1 MGNTTSMNQDSVRRR
16 RTSAKTEP
24 RAERPAASAVRA
36 PSTAHTLRLSIDVPF
51 LIIVSALLAFGLLMV
66 YSASMQPSILAK
78 GNPYYFFLNQLK
90 WAFVGIAAATGVMYF
105 DYRRLKMFMV
115 PMILGILVL
124 LIAVLIFGEERL
136 NATRSFAGGSVQPS
150 EFAKLAII
158 LYLSFWLNSK
168 KDQINQMSAGL
179 VPLLAILGSVAGLI
193 ILQPDIS
200 ATATIIIL
208 GVLLFF
214 LAGGNLRQI
223 VMVGAVMA
231 GFGAIVALI
240 SKQVSQTL
248 SNRIGAYIAGL
259 QDPTYASDH
268 IQRSLESIV
277 RGGLFGVGIGRGVT
291 KFTGLPVAH
300 TDSIF
305 AVIVEETGLI
315 GATLVLLL
323 FLAFIWRGL
332 KISSRAPDLTGK
344 LLASGLTLWIGM
356 EAMLNIGVMVNIFPF
371 LGNALPFFSAGGS
384 SLIST
389 IIAVGLIMSVAR
401 VSAREPLSLDGRSYG
416 AVADLRWRDGGRR
429 ESRSRRSAG
438 TR

>member
-1 MGNTTSMNQDSVRRR
+1 MGDSISMNRDSIRRR
-16 RTSAKTEP
+16 RTSAKTETQ
-24 RAERPAASAVRA
+24 AERPAASAVRT

-66 YSASMQPSILAK
+66 YSASLQASIQAE

-90 WAFVGIAAATGVMYF
+90 WAFVGIIAASVVMYI
-105 DYRRLKMFMV
+105 DYRRLKILMV
-115 PMILGILVL
+115 PMILGIIVL

-136 NATRSFAGGSVQPS
+136 NAKRSFAGGSVQPS

-179 VPLLAILGSVAGLI
+179 IPLLAILGSVAGLI

-223 VMVGAVMA
+223 MMVGVVATGLGAV
-231 GFGAIVALI
+231 VAMV
-240 SKQVSQTL
+240 SQRVSQTFAI
-248 SNRIGAYIAGL
+248 RIGAYIGGL

-277 RGGLFGVGIGRGVT
+277 RGGLFGVGIGRGTT

-315 GATLVLLL
+315 GAILVLLL

-389 IIAVGLIMSVAR
+389 IFAVGLIMGVAR
-401 VSAREPLSLDGRSYG
+401 VSARESSSSDGRSYG